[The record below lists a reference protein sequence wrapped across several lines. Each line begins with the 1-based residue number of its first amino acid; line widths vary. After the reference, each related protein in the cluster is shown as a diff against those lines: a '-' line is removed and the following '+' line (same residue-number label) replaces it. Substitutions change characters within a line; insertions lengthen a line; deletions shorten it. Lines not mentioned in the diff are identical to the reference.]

1 MSKTADVVAPAAKV
15 AVPNFMKKNLREYGM
30 LISLA
35 VIMVFFQIIT
45 GGVLFRPVN
54 LTNLVLQNS
63 FVVIMALGNDPNPII
78 KDSEPSLK
86 TTKWGTIDLGAK
98 GSQKTSLDG
107 IYSGGDAAR
116 GGSTAIRAAGGSAE
130 AVAFDVTD
138 RAATAAALE
147 QLLAAGAIQILVNN
161 AGIHADAVFPGMSG
175 KQWDAVINVSLNGF
189 YNVTQPLSM
198 PMIRTRWGRII
209 TISSVAGLT
218 GNRGQVNYS
227 AAKGALHAASKS
239 LALELASRGITVN
252 AVAPG
257 IIATDM
263 IEGAFDA
270 ETIKQLV
277 PMKRAG
283 QPEEVADL
291 VAFLASDSAA
301 YISGQVISINGG
313 MI

>member
-1 MSKTADVVAPAAKV
+1 
-15 AVPNFMKKNLREYGM
+15 MKRAL
-30 LISLA
+30 
-35 VIMVFFQIIT
+35 VT
-45 GGVLFRPVN
+45 GGSGGIGATICRRLAADGHH
-54 LTNLVLQNS
+54 
-63 FVVIMALGNDPNPII
+63 VIVHGNR
-78 KDSEPSLK
+78 
-86 TTKWGTIDLGAK
+86 
-98 GSQKTSLDG
+98 SLDK
-107 IYSGGDAAR
+107 AEAVV
-116 GGSTAIRAAGGSAE
+116 TAIQAAGGSAE

-147 QLLAAGAIQILVNN
+147 TLLAAGPIQILVNN

-175 KQWDAVINVSLNGF
+175 EQWDSVIAVSLNGF
-189 YNVTQPLSM
+189 YNVTQPLTM